1 MAGYSVSTVTTGKYA
16 RQVSVAASGPQ
27 GAQGTPGLTGATGA
41 KGDAGA
47 TGGLSAD
54 FKFLN
59 SYSADSPGSG
69 YFAFNS
75 ISIFAATKM
84 YISEYDSSAASQS
97 ALLDVAVASTSSN
110 KSVMTVQ
117 RLSDGKFSRYYITEQ
132 SQGAGW
138 RTLDIDYIDGS
149 AFIGWTY
156 NDLLSIIVTPVG
168 DIGET
173 GPIGPTGAVGPG
185 VPSGGTDGQV
195 LKKVGP
201 NDYDT
206 EWVDPS
212 IDASAI
218 SNLVDVELTGV
229 GNAQVLVYDTVTS
242 RWVNRSTTEVPV
254 SASQISGTI
263 IGGSASTF

>member
-59 SYSADSPGSG
+59 SYGDVNPGSG

-132 SQGAGW
+132 SQGSGW

-185 VPSGGTDGQV
+185 VPSGGLNGQV
-195 LKKVGP
+195 LKKVGI
-201 NDYDT
+201 NDYET
-206 EWVDPS
+206 EWVD
-212 IDASAI
+212 ASVDESAV
-218 SNLVDVELTGV
+218 SNLVDVELTDV
-229 GNAQVLVYDTVTS
+229 GNGQVLVYDTVTS
-242 RWVNRSTTEVPV
+242 RWVNRSTEAIEI
-254 SASQISGTI
+254 SASKLSGII
-263 IGGSASTF
+263 IGGSASSI